1 MFIDE
6 ARHLVRAHA
15 MAQRELLTAWERI
28 RLDFLGGRADGEA
41 MVAARQARWRTQAD
55 QALFLQVQEAALGSM
70 DDEGLD
76 QQVQAL
82 FMELAACH
90 GEPALRQRQDR
101 LLTGLES
108 RWLERPAP
116 AGGRP
121 MDRRDLEQ
129 VLARARLGEERQVAW
144 VALCAPVRAGAA
156 EALEWLRLESMAAQ
170 AAGYPS
176 LPEEQGQR
184 LGLSPGAVRVW
195 LDLLSSTL
203 GAGIRRAAGEVL
215 AETASG
221 LGRAADQL
229 DTAALGALY
238 PAGTAGRAGL
248 GEPAFLQALQE
259 RDPLELLR
267 DSADLLGLEIE
278 EALARWVTR
287 VPWLPAALEEMVEGP
302 AGYWPVVLLHVSP
315 DWRCACTA
323 LTALGRTLGC
333 RAGAVLARRADE
345 EEGPAFPLEAL
356 LGETFGA
363 MLARLPGS
371 PDWTERL
378 LEQRHPAAGAWWQR
392 RALLA
397 LGEDLLRLEWL
408 IQAPDLSLTE
418 AGELWLVLREQW
430 LALRPREAVQRVA
443 ARILGAS
450 LRAEWGGSEPGA
462 DPELGGRLLD
472 ACTAPPAPEGWGE
485 ARERLLDLLDPRH
498 LAAES
503 GIA

>member
-1 MFIDE
+1 
-6 ARHLVRAHA
+6 
-15 MAQRELLTAWERI
+15 
-28 RLDFLGGRADGEA
+28 
-41 MVAARQARWRTQAD
+41 
-55 QALFLQVQEAALGSM
+55 
-70 DDEGLD
+70 
-76 QQVQAL
+76 
-82 FMELAACH
+82 
-90 GEPALRQRQDR
+90 
-101 LLTGLES
+101 
-108 RWLERPAP
+108 
-116 AGGRP
+116 
-121 MDRRDLEQ
+121 
-129 VLARARLGEERQVAW
+129 
-144 VALCAPVRAGAA
+144 
-156 EALEWLRLESMAAQ
+156 
-170 AAGYPS
+170 
-176 LPEEQGQR
+176 
-184 LGLSPGAVRVW
+184 
-195 LDLLSSTL
+195 
-203 GAGIRRAAGEVL
+203 
-215 AETASG
+215 
-221 LGRAADQL
+221 
-229 DTAALGALY
+229 
-238 PAGTAGRAGL
+238 
-248 GEPAFLQALQE
+248 
-259 RDPLELLR
+259 
-267 DSADLLGLEIE
+267 
-278 EALARWVTR
+278 
-287 VPWLPAALEEMVEGP
+287 
-302 AGYWPVVLLHVSP
+302 
-315 DWRCACTA
+315 
-323 LTALGRTLGC
+323 
-333 RAGAVLARRADE
+333 VLARRADE

-430 LALRPREAVQRVA
+430 LALPARSDEAELWAADPLLTLRPREAVQRVA